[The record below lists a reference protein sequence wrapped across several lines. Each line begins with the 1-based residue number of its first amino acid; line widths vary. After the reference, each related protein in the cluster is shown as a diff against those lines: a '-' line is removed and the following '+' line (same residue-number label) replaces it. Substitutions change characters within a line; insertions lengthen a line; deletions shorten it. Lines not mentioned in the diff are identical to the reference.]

1 MIFEHIL
8 QNFLIFCVT
17 INKFIGI
24 GTNLKILDSEELWH
38 SLIEIIIITFCN
50 AKTCS
55 IIFDIQTWRGLNH
68 N

>member
-24 GTNLKILDSEELWH
+24 GTNLKILDSEEL
-38 SLIEIIIITFCN
+38 
-50 AKTCS
+50 
-55 IIFDIQTWRGLNH
+55 
-68 N
+68 